1 MSFEATR
8 VYRGPPML
16 DLVSPST
23 ISNFFYL
30 LFLFRVLAKENDVSK
45 KNFIFSLK
53 TWKNMWKK
61 MGTVL
66 GSFKYH

>member
-1 MSFEATR
+1 
-8 VYRGPPML
+8 ML

-30 LFLFRVLAKENDVSK
+30 LFLFWVLEKENDVSK
-45 KNFIFSLK
+45 KNLHIKF
-53 TWKNMWKK
+53 KNLEKYVEK